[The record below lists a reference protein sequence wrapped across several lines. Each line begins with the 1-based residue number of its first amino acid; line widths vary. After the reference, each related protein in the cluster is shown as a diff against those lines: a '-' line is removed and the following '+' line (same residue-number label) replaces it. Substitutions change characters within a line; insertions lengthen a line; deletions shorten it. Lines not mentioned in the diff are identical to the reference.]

1 MNLVKFA
8 PARHPF
14 AHLFD
19 HVHGQ
24 DAANSENWN
33 YSPAVNILQAPEGYR
48 IDVALPGYS
57 KEDISMKVD
66 NGLVTVSSQKEAEK
80 LSENSQFTRREFGL
94 GTFERSFSIPKSIDT
109 DKISAHFNNGILSIA
124 LPKREE
130 SLPKPARSVEIL

>member
-1 MNLVKFA
+1 
-8 PARHPF
+8 
-14 AHLFD
+14 
-19 HVHGQ
+19 
-24 DAANSENWN
+24 
-33 YSPAVNILQAPEGYR
+33 
-48 IDVALPGYS
+48 
-57 KEDISMKVD
+57 MKVD